1 MGTAKSSLTFCSTG
15 MQSIS
20 GVQPADFAWIIPSKP
35 PSAYFFAASTVKVEV
50 GPMS

>member
-1 MGTAKSSLTFCSTG
+1 

-20 GVQPADFAWIIPSKP
+20 GVHPALFAWVRPSKP
-35 PSAYFFAASTVKVEV
+35 PAAYFFAAATVSVEV